1 MTQTA
6 LLAAVRLAGIGVFLL
21 TGVATAQVDAP
32 VTDKRQAVLQKVCS
46 TCHAMDEVTTR
57 RSRSQWE
64 DLLYKMID
72 LGAKGTDQEFRTIL
86 NYLAGEHGRV
96 NVNRG
101 SASELSTVLGLT
113 KQQAASVVAHRREHG
128 KFENFD
134 AFSQTPGIDAGR
146 LESLRDAIS
155 Y

>member
-1 MTQTA
+1 MGLGMTKRLLFGTA
-6 LLAAVRLAGIGVFLL
+6 LVLL
-21 TGVATAQVDAP
+21 LFASGATAQDRDAP
-32 VTDKRQAVLQKVCS
+32 TDKRHAVFLKVCA
-46 TCHAMDEVTTR
+46 TCHPIDKITAR

-86 NYLAGEHGRV
+86 DYLTSEYGRV

-101 SASELSTVLGLT
+101 PASELSAVLGLT
-113 KQQAASVVAHRREHG
+113 KQQASAVVAYRREHG

-134 AFSQTPGIDAGR
+134 DLAQMPGIDAGE
-146 LESLRDAIS
+146 LEKLRDAIS